1 MGQWS
6 NSGKYGRNKQ
16 RKDAT
21 SKLLFRNNMI
31 FKRRPSKQVLPF
43 TNLDLSGENEIVL
56 LVMMAEMQSKEGHNK
71 MLTKNWKYLV
81 Y

>member
-21 SKLLFRNNMI
+21 SKLLFRNNII
-31 FKRRPSKQVLPF
+31 FKRRPSKQVPPF

-56 LVMMAEMQSKEGHNK
+56 LVRWLRCHGRKATIKC
-71 MLTKNWKYLV
+71 
-81 Y
+81 